1 MNNYSSSSEN
11 NDSSSEEMPLRNSD
25 NEEDDEPVIVDSD
38 DSSLEYTSSF
48 YSDIESDN
56 EYDDINQQDYQH
68 FYSEKEH
75 GKYYIGLCNYHYMPN
90 HIIMASSVSP
100 RIYYDHPNRAI
111 LHYLYYY
118 SGSFS
123 GISISWKMHI
133 DIMKLHI
140 LEDGTYTVIVKT
152 FWLRLIQR
160 RWKNIYKKRMKCIQ
174 KRKRLHSL
182 KYRECN
188 GYWPRDIASLPGL
201 HNIIDYRLL
210 VKCH

>member
-11 NDSSSEEMPLRNSD
+11 SDSSSEEMPLRNSD
-25 NEEDDEPVIVDSD
+25 NEEDELVIVDSD
-38 DSSLEYTSSF
+38 DSSLAYASSF

-75 GKYYIGLCNYHYMPN
+75 GKYYIGLCDYHYMPN
-90 HIIMASSVSP
+90 HIIMAASVSP
-100 RIYYDHPNRAI
+100 RIYYGHTNRAI
-111 LHYLYYY
+111 VHYLYYY
-118 SGSFS
+118 SGGYC
-123 GISISWKMHI
+123 GISISRKMHI

-152 FWLRLIQR
+152 FWLRLVQR
-160 RWKNIYKKRMKCIQ
+160 RWKNIYKERMKCIQ
-174 KRKRLHSL
+174 KRKRVHSL

-188 GYWPRDIASLPGL
+188 GQWPRDIAYLPGL
-201 HNIIDYRLL
+201 HSIIDYRLL
-210 VKCH
+210 IKGH